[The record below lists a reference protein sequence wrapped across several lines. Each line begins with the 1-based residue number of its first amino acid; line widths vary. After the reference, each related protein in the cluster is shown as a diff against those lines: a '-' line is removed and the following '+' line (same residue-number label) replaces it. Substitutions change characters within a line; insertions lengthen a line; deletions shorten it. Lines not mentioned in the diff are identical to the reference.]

1 MASYIGKVQIG
12 AAGDQILVGSTLYG
26 VCASDATAAAKVVTL
41 PDFDAVMHGITVQV
55 RFENGNSVTTGVTL
69 KVGGTN
75 AFPVA
80 GNCVCSADDVIAFTL
95 SQTGS
100 GTVWYA
106 NHSIKVETGS
116 TDGTIKIAGEEV
128 AVAGLGSAAYT
139 DSTAYATAAQGQK
152 ADDAMPKS
160 GGTFTGPVLM
170 SESTTDSSAALAVAT
185 KDYVVAKTAGL
196 SGLTGAMHFRGE
208 TPNSDG
214 SGHPIVPNSTDSF
227 NNYDSGDVLLVGDQE
242 YVYSKSTTAAA
253 SQWILLGDE
262 GSYALK
268 SSTDVV
274 GSASAWNAG
283 TLPTLGDAID
293 ADDITNWD
301 AGSASDATV
310 NQGVLRLTNSTV
322 PTLAYTAKTVPNV
335 TNVGTLPSITIS
347 DKTVVVPDNTGGGN

>member
-12 AAGDQILVGSTLYG
+12 ATDDQILVGSTLYG
-26 VCASDATAAAKVVTL
+26 VCSTAVATPAKEVTL
-41 PDFDAVMHGITVQV
+41 PDFDAIMHGITVQV

-69 KVGGTN
+69 KVGSTN
-75 AFPVA
+75 PFPVS
-80 GNCVCSADDVIAFTL
+80 GNCVCAANDVIAFTL
-95 SQTGS
+95 SQTS
-100 GTVWYA
+100 DDTVWYA
-106 NHSIKVETGS
+106 NHSILVQEGT
-116 TDGTIKIAGEEV
+116 TDGTIKVAGEEV
-128 AVAGLGSAAYT
+128 AVHGLGSAAYT

-170 SESTTDSSAALAVAT
+170 SESTTDSSAALAIAT
-185 KDYVVAKTAGL
+185 KDYVVLKTAGL

-214 SGHPIVPNSTDSF
+214 SGKPIVPNSSDSF

-268 SSTDVV
+268 SSITSV
-274 GSASAWNAG
+274 GSASGWNAG
-283 TLPTLGDAID
+283 ALPELGEAIE

-301 AGSASDATV
+301 AGSSSSAVV

-322 PTLAYTAKTVPNV
+322 PTLQYQAKSVPNI
-335 TNVGTLPSITIS
+335 TNLGTLPSLTVTPT
-347 DKTVVVPDNTGGGN
+347 TVVVPDNSVTP